1 MKRIPQDLLQNVI
14 DNEGELNSGPVATM
28 GVWRMAM
35 DLKESRTEIARLN
48 NALQTLAKT
57 MRDNAESLRH
67 GNGFA
72 NPQLQSERDASAH
85 SMEFWAHRIEEAR
98 QSNV

>member
-14 DNEGELNSGPVATM
+14 DNEGELNSGPVASM

-35 DLKESRTEIARLN
+35 DLKESRAEIARLN
-48 NALQTLAKT
+48 NVFQALAKN
-57 MRDNAESLRH
+57 MRNNAGTLRR
-67 GNGFA
+67 GKGFA

-85 SMEFWAHRIEEAR
+85 SMEFWAQRIEEVR
-98 QSNV
+98 QSK